1 MDGQTRTTTCEC
13 VIQEILQEMNVT
25 SIINKLNEVISV
37 MNSFDIQ
44 VNLGN
49 IYGAINKVAEQIN
62 FLEDEKNGYPMMLNL
77 LANDNSK
84 LTNTNQGIKLL
95 SNQYAEVATSNAT
108 EYDSLIQN
116 IGNLV
121 NQQKSVIEESN
132 RYLQQVEAPLKGIE
146 DNPDPPAIAD
156 IQPLIPTQSEMRIDD
171 LTEFMAKQY
180 NHFLQHWLERNSFI
194 QKFVSAE
201 LLKLYKAI
209 NKRLVE
215 SIDSHLCLEV
225 FLIE

>member
-1 MDGQTRTTTCEC
+1 
-13 VIQEILQEMNVT
+13 
-25 SIINKLNEVISV
+25 
-37 MNSFDIQ
+37 
-44 VNLGN
+44 
-49 IYGAINKVAEQIN
+49 
-62 FLEDEKNGYPMMLNL
+62 ML
-77 LANDNSK
+77 STK
-84 LTNTNQGIKLL
+84 
-95 SNQYAEVATSNAT
+95 YAEVATSNAT
-108 EYDSLIQN
+108 GYDSLIQN